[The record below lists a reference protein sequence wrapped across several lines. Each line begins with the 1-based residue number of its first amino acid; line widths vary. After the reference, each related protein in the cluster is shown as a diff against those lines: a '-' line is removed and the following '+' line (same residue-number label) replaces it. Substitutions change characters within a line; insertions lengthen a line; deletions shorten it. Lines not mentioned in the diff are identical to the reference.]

1 MLLIIDQGLLF
12 KSLDLLSNIPSS
24 MSLSDTS
31 FSPVVTS
38 DLYLD
43 KNSITIQ
50 LLTVMQIEML
60 AIDHQTTWISLTLLP
75 QFQLFQEG
83 SGFLSFKLRYYSTGK
98 DVL

>member
-38 DLYLD
+38 DLYLN

-75 QFQLFQEG
+75 QSNCFKREVAFCH
-83 SGFLSFKLRYYSTGK
+83 LS
-98 DVL
+98 